1 VEDSYHKDRIANR
14 RLHPET
20 LMMGYGYAPGLS
32 EGSLKPPI
40 FLTSTFVFENA
51 QQGKDF
57 FDLTSG
63 RRQPRPGEKSGLV
76 YSRFNNPNLEIL
88 EDRLAIWDQA
98 ERSAVFA
105 SGMAAVSTTLFAFLR
120 PGDSVLHSRPLYGG
134 TETLLKNQMGA
145 FGSSLS
151 AFPTASMSQRCARP
165 RKRRVRRVGWG

>member
-1 VEDSYHKDRIANR
+1 MSNNSYHRDRIANR

-63 RRQPRPGEKSGLV
+63 RRRPRPGEKAGDKLK
-76 YSRFNNPNLEIL
+76 YSN
-88 EDRLAIWDQA
+88 A
-98 ERSAVFA
+98 E
-105 SGMAAVSTTLFAFLR
+105 G
-120 PGDSVLHSRPLYGG
+120 GDHREQGRG
-134 TETLLKNQMGA
+134 ALL
-145 FGSSLS
+145 
-151 AFPTASMSQRCARP
+151 C
-165 RKRRVRRVGWG
+165 VRRACLFGGHRFAHRASILHAARHMAKRAG

>member
-1 VEDSYHKDRIANR
+1 LVEDSYHKDRIANR

-98 ERSAVFA
+98 PLPVRGPRHAAERS
-105 SGMAAVSTTLFAFLR
+105 GLHVSLR
-120 PGDSVLHSRPLYGG
+120 QGWEGDRLPQLP
-134 TETLLKNQMGA
+134 QQW
-145 FGSSLS
+145 
-151 AFPTASMSQRCARP
+151 P
-165 RKRRVRRVGWG
+165 

>member
-1 VEDSYHKDRIANR
+1 MSNNSYHRDRIANR

-63 RRQPRPGEKSGLV
+63 RRRPRPGEKAGLV
-76 YSRFNNPNLEIL
+76 YSRFNNPN
-88 EDRLAIWDQA
+88 
-98 ERSAVFA
+98 
-105 SGMAAVSTTLFAFLR
+105 STCGDAHNSRKGSCKGSRELISVETPGQSYHRRGR
-120 PGDSVLHSRPLYGG
+120 P
-134 TETLLKNQMGA
+134 
-145 FGSSLS
+145 
-151 AFPTASMSQRCARP
+151 
-165 RKRRVRRVGWG
+165 